1 MDLTSAF
8 GIRPFTRAQALG
20 LGLTTWQWQQLVEQ
34 RQIEQLRRGVYVT
47 RLADDDR
54 GRYQQ
59 KVGAGLMNRTNHV
72 AFGDSA
78 FAIHELPNPW
88 FMPWERRPLLIGAKK
103 ARRDRGVSKLP
114 GIAPLHSDWGPVTD
128 LTTTAAWATSELP
141 LPQALMVIDVIAQ
154 RLADTRDRFVLSSE
168 HCRNDVRLRLTHE
181 IDLPGLRCADPAA
194 DSPAESYFRGHLI
207 EADVTGLQCGV
218 PIRGATG
225 DQYFADLLHG
235 RLIVEVDGRG
245 KYRTVQDLIDE
256 KFRED
261 SLREAGYG
269 FLRVWVEDLY
279 ADPDREVQRFL
290 AAMARKAA
298 A

>member
-20 LGLTTWQWQQLVEQ
+20 LGLTAWQWQQLVKHG
-34 RQIEQLRRGVYVT
+34 RLHQLRHGVYVT
-47 RLADDDR
+47 RLADDDL

-88 FMPWERRPLLIGAKK
+88 FMPWERRPVLIGAKK
-103 ARRDRGVSKLP
+103 ARRSRKVSKLT
-114 GIAPLHSDWGPVTD
+114 GVAPLNSDWGPVTD
-128 LTTTAAWATSELP
+128 LTMTAAWAASALP

-168 HCRNDVRLRLTHE
+168 SCRTSVRLRLTE
-181 IDLPGLRCADPAA
+181 VDLPGLRYADPAA
-194 DSPAESYFRGHLI
+194 DSPAESCFRGHLI
-207 EADVTGLQCGV
+207 EAGVTDLRCGV
-218 PIRGATG
+218 PVKGATG
-225 DQYFADLLHG
+225 NQYFADLLLG

-261 SLREAGYG
+261 NLREAGFD

-279 ADPDREVQRFL
+279 ANPDREVQRFL
-290 AAMARKAA
+290 AAVARKAA

>member
-1 MDLTSAF
+1 M
-8 GIRPFTRAQALG
+8 
-20 LGLTTWQWQQLVEQ
+20 EQ

-88 FMPWERRPLLIGAKK
+88 FMPWERRPLLIGARK

-128 LTTTAAWATSELP
+128 LTTTAAWAASELP

-181 IDLPGLRCADPAA
+181 IDLR
-194 DSPAESYFRGHLI
+194 
-207 EADVTGLQCGV
+207 VCGV
-218 PIRGATG
+218 PILPRTHPRRVTPRPSHRGGRHGPSMRGADQRATG

-279 ADPDREVQRFL
+279 ADPDREVRRFL

>member
-1 MDLTSAF
+1 MDLTSEF
-8 GIRPFTRAQALG
+8 GLRPFTRAQALG
-20 LGLTTWQWQQLVEQ
+20 LGLTAWQWQQLVEQ
-34 RQIEQLRRGVYVT
+34 RRIQQLRHGVYVT
-47 RLADDDR
+47 RLAHDDL

-88 FMPWERRPLLIGAKK
+88 FMSWERRPVLIGGQKS
-103 ARRDRGVSKLP
+103 RRERGVSKLV
-114 GIAPLHSDWGPVTD
+114 GVAPSCSDWGPVTD
-128 LTTTAAWATSELP
+128 LGTTATWAASALP
-141 LPQALMVIDVIAQ
+141 LPQALMVVDVIAQ

-168 HCRNDVRLRLTHE
+168 HCRSGVRLHLTNE
-181 IDLPGLRCADPAA
+181 VDLPGLRYADPAA

-207 EADVTGLQCGV
+207 EAGVTGVGCGV
-218 PIRGATG
+218 PIKGATG
-225 DQYFADLLHG
+225 NQYFADLVLG

-245 KYRTVQDLIDE
+245 KYHTVQDLIDE

-261 SLREAGYG
+261 NLREAGFD

-279 ADPDREVQRFL
+279 ADPHREVHRFL
-290 AAMARKAA
+290 AAMARQVAA
-298 A
+298 

>member
-1 MDLTSAF
+1 MDLASAF
-8 GIRPFTRAQALG
+8 GLRPFTRAQALD
-20 LGLTTWQWQQLVEQ
+20 LGLTAWQWQQLVKQ
-34 RQIEQLRRGVYVT
+34 CRIHQLRHGVYVT
-47 RLADDDR
+47 RAADDDL

-88 FMPWERRPLLIGAKK
+88 FMNWERRPVLIGGQKS
-103 ARRDRGVSKLP
+103 RRDRGVSKLV
-114 GIAPLHSDWGPVTD
+114 GVAPLHSDWGPVTD
-128 LTTTAAWATSELP
+128 LTTTAAWAASALP

-168 HCRNDVRLRLTHE
+168 HCRTGVHLRLNNE
-181 IDLPGLRCADPAA
+181 VDRPGLRYADPAA

-207 EADVTGLQCGV
+207 EAGVTDLRCGV
-218 PIRGATG
+218 PVKGATG
-225 DQYFADLLHG
+225 NQYFADLLFG

-261 SLREAGYG
+261 NLREAGFD

-279 ADPDREVQRFL
+279 ADPDREVHRFL
-290 AAMARKAA
+290 AAMARQAA